1 MFTRTVSEHESL
13 GTVNLCSWFGKLAR
27 KCPSFSEKFR
37 VVYLGGK
44 KKTLYKLHMELME
57 LNFFSSDHTIENKNK
72 VDLNVYLTQYIKNII
87 LKCYKYF
94 KIPR

>member
-37 VVYLGGK
+37 VAYLG
-44 KKTLYKLHMELME
+44 KKTVYKLHMELME
-57 LNFFSSDHTIENKNK
+57 LIFFSSGHTIENKNK

-87 LKCYKYF
+87 
-94 KIPR
+94 I